1 MEEAGGYLFLDLMG
15 TFAFGISGALAGRER
30 RLDPFGIFV
39 VTYVTACGGGVIRDL
54 CLNASPPVGMS
65 DWRYLACV
73 ALAAALV
80 MWMHPLLEHFKRP
93 IVWFDSLGLGLFAV
107 VGAQKSLVFTNDLE
121 LPLILGVIAA
131 VGGGVLR
138 DVLLNRVPIILEK
151 EIYALAALAGAAVQV
166 VGSALHWSP
175 VFTPWIAIST
185 CFVIRS
191 LALRYSWSLPRSW

>member
-1 MEEAGGYLFLDLMG
+1 MEQNWYVFVDLMG
-15 TFAFGISGALAGRER
+15 TFAFGVSGALAGREK
-30 RLDPFGIFV
+30 RLDPFGV
-39 VTYVTACGGGVIRDL
+39 VAVAYATACGGGVVRDL
-54 CLNASPPVGMS
+54 CLGSLPPMGIS

-73 ALAAALV
+73 LLAAVLT
-80 MWMHPLLEHFKRP
+80 MWMQPLLQRLRHP

-107 VGAQKSLVFTNDLE
+107 VGAQKALVFADSIE
-121 LPLILGVIAA
+121 LALVLGVIAA

-151 EIYALAALAGAAVQV
+151 EIYALAALAGATVQV
-166 VGSALHWSP
+166 IGHSLDWSP
-175 VFTPWIAIST
+175 VFTPWGAIAT

>member
-1 MEEAGGYLFLDLMG
+1 MGQDWYVFVDLMG
-15 TFAFGISGALAGRER
+15 TFAFGVSGALAGREK
-30 RLDPFGIFV
+30 RLDPFGVFV
-39 VTYVTACGGGVIRDL
+39 VTYATACGGGVVRDL
-54 CLNASPPVGMS
+54 CLGSLPPAGMS

-73 ALAAALV
+73 ALAAAV
-80 MWMHPLLEHFKRP
+80 TMWMHPLLDRIRHP

-107 VGAQKSLVFTNDLE
+107 VGAQKSLLFANDFEVALV
-121 LPLILGVIAA
+121 LGVIGA

-166 VGSALHWSP
+166 IGQAMAWSP
-175 VFTPWIAIST
+175 VFTPWIAIAT
-185 CFVIRS
+185 CFVLRS